1 MHAREVV
8 ELLEHERADAA
19 AVPVGV
25 HRELVDEQRPHV
37 ALLEVARVDPV
48 VRAGHLVAALGV
60 RDDVAVD
67 LEQQLLDAL
76 LLVDLVEPVL
86 ASAAAGTRPSRR

>member
-1 MHAREVV
+1 MH
-8 ELLEHERADAA
+8 
-19 AVPVGV
+19 G
-25 HRELVDEQRPHV
+25 ELVDEQRVHL

-67 LEQQLLDAL
+67 LEQQLLDAFFFEHL
-76 LLVDLVEPVL
+76 FEPLRERGRWYSTV
-86 ASAAAGTRPSRR
+86 SALTSRKLILRKSQTLPMSLRVM